1 MSWHSGQSSS
11 HAHLCFVHQLSLI
24 TEENRDDDKVTCPHA
39 HMLDMKKSPI
49 IVKPH
54 GTLTSDLAFLN
65 NHLDLVHFVIPY
77 FWLPITASIYRLDL
91 ASHIDRTT
99 NNRVRSSAV

>member
-1 MSWHSGQSSS
+1 MQVNQVVTHT
-11 HAHLCFVHQLSLI
+11 CFVHQLSLI
-24 TEENRDDDKVTCPHA
+24 TEEDRDDDKVTCPNA
-39 HMLDMKKSPI
+39 HMIDMIKSPV

-54 GTLTSDLAFLN
+54 GTLTSDLAFIN

-77 FWLPITASIYRLDL
+77 FWLPIMVFIYRLVH

-99 NNRVRSSAV
+99 NNRARSPVV